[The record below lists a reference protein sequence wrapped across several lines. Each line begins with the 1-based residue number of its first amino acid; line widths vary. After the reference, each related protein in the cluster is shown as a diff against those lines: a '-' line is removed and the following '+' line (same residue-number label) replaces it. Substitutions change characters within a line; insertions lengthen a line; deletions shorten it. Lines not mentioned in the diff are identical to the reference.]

1 MKITPDV
8 FEAYLKCP
16 TKCWLQ
22 ATNEPSAGGTYPKWV
37 KAQND
42 SYRVSETRRLVA
54 EFPDNEVALSPDM
67 KNFKAAKW
75 RLASSLAVHAQMDS
89 CTLESELHALKRVP
103 AEGWGKPTRF
113 VPIRFV
119 FTNKLSKDDKL
130 LLALD
135 AFALSKSLGR
145 EVSIGRIV
153 HGDDHTTL
161 KVKTSAMT
169 SEVRK
174 RLERIATLLS
184 NPAPPDLVL
193 NPHCPE
199 CEFQARCRQ
208 KAEEKDDLS
217 LLSNMSAK
225 ERKKFHTN
233 GIFTVTQL
241 SYTFRARRRP
251 KRLAGK
257 REKYHHSLKARAI
270 REQKIHIVGSP
281 ELKIEGTPVYLDV
294 EGLPDRDFYYLI
306 GVLIGN
312 GESAVQH
319 SLWADTIKEEGKIWM
334 QFLGILET
342 VENPHLIHYGS
353 YETIFLKEMLRRY
366 GTPTQDSAVL
376 AAINKPL
383 NLVSIIFAQVYF
395 PVLSNRLKEIARW
408 LGAEWSDNTC
418 SGLDCVVQR
427 CDWQEDRSALIQNK
441 LVIYNAEDCL
451 ALQLVVEEVT
461 ALLCESRDSSPQGSD
476 KIVKTDSLKREL
488 PHHLGTITFV
498 VPTFEQ
504 INKTAYWDYQREKI
518 QARSAKFPT
527 FSSENKRRKVS
538 KIRQFNKTIEFPSIT
553 SCPTCASSKIFKTA
567 KIKKTVRDLKFGRTG
582 VKRWIVNYIG
592 HRYRCSVCGTTF
604 SDRSPEWPQHS
615 EGAGLLAYVVYQLIE
630 LRISNRVVD
639 RSLSDLFGM
648 RLPRTVVNRL
658 KCRAAKIYSETC
670 DTMLV
675 KLVGGN
681 VLHVDETPISLEGV
695 QEYAWVFCNA
705 NQIVFWR
712 TETREGDFLKELLED
727 YRGILVSDFY
737 PAYDAIRCPQQKCL
751 VHLMRDFNND
761 LLKEA
766 FNDELKALA
775 QEFGDLLKQIVE
787 TIDRFG
793 LRARYLRKHGQGV
806 ARFFRRLSS
815 QVYRTETA
823 ARYQRRFEKNRQTL
837 FTFLE
842 HDGVSW
848 NNNTAEHAIKALAAL
863 RRAIGGKSTEGG
875 TDDYL
880 ILLSICE
887 TCKCC
892 GVRFLDFLRSG
903 EKDVHA
909 FAENPRGRRRR
920 PLVLGRGRKPV

>member
-1 MKITPDV
+1 
-8 FEAYLKCP
+8 
-16 TKCWLQ
+16 
-22 ATNEPSAGGTYPKWV
+22 
-37 KAQND
+37 
-42 SYRVSETRRLVA
+42 
-54 EFPDNEVALSPDM
+54 
-67 KNFKAAKW
+67 
-75 RLASSLAVHAQMDS
+75 
-89 CTLESELHALKRVP
+89 
-103 AEGWGKPTRF
+103 
-113 VPIRFV
+113 
-119 FTNKLSKDDKL
+119 
-130 LLALD
+130 
-135 AFALSKSLGR
+135 
-145 EVSIGRIV
+145 
-153 HGDDHTTL
+153 
-161 KVKTSAMT
+161 
-169 SEVRK
+169 
-174 RLERIATLLS
+174 
-184 NPAPPDLVL
+184 
-193 NPHCPE
+193 
-199 CEFQARCRQ
+199 
-208 KAEEKDDLS
+208 
-217 LLSNMSAK
+217 
-225 ERKKFHTN
+225 
-233 GIFTVTQL
+233 
-241 SYTFRARRRP
+241 
-251 KRLAGK
+251 
-257 REKYHHSLKARAI
+257 
-270 REQKIHIVGSP
+270 
-281 ELKIEGTPVYLDV
+281 
-294 EGLPDRDFYYLI
+294 
-306 GVLIGN
+306 
-312 GESAVQH
+312 
-319 SLWADTIKEEGKIWM
+319 
-334 QFLGILET
+334 
-342 VENPHLIHYGS
+342 
-353 YETIFLKEMLRRY
+353 
-366 GTPTQDSAVL
+366 
-376 AAINKPL
+376 
-383 NLVSIIFAQVYF
+383 
-395 PVLSNRLKEIARW
+395 
-408 LGAEWSDNTC
+408 
-418 SGLDCVVQR
+418 LDCVVQR

-451 ALQLVVEEVT
+451 ALQLVVEEAT
-461 ALLCESRDSSPQGSD
+461 ARLCESRDSSAQTSD
-476 KIVKTDSLKREL
+476 KIVKTDSLKRDL

-504 INKTAYWDYQREKI
+504 INKTAYWDYQRVKI

-658 KCRAAKIYSETC
+658 KSRAAKIYSETC
-670 DTMLV
+670 DAMLV

-712 TETREGDFLKELLED
+712 TETREGHFLKELLED
-727 YRGILVSDFY
+727 YKGVLVSDFY
-737 PAYDAIRCPQQKCL
+737 PAYDSIRCPQQKCL

-837 FTFLE
+837 FTF
-842 HDGVSW
+842 SR
-848 NNNTAEHAIKALAAL
+848 T
-863 RRAIGGKSTEGG
+863 
-875 TDDYL
+875 
-880 ILLSICE
+880 
-887 TCKCC
+887 
-892 GVRFLDFLRSG
+892 
-903 EKDVHA
+903 
-909 FAENPRGRRRR
+909 RRRL
-920 PLVLGRGRKPV
+920 LV

>member
-16 TKCWLQ
+16 TKCWLR
-22 ATNEPSAGGTYPKWV
+22 ATNEPSAGGTYPEWV

-54 EFPDNEVALSPDM
+54 EFPNNEVALSPDM

-75 RLASSLAVHAQMDS
+75 RLASSLTVHAQMDS
-89 CTLESELHALKRVP
+89 CALESELHALERVP

-113 VPIRFV
+113 IPIRFV
-119 FTNKLSKDDKL
+119 FTNKLSKDGKL

-135 AFALSKSLGR
+135 AFTLSKSLGR

-334 QFLGILET
+334 QFVGILET
-342 VENPHLIHYGS
+342 VENPNLIHYGS

-383 NLVSIIFAQVYF
+383 NLVSIIFAQLYF

-461 ALLCESRDSSPQGSD
+461 ARLCESRDSSAQTSD
-476 KIVKTDSLKREL
+476 KIVKTDSLKRDL

-504 INKTAYWDYQREKI
+504 INKTAYWDYQRVKI

-658 KCRAAKIYSETC
+658 KSRAAKIYSETC
-670 DTMLV
+670 DAMLV

-712 TETREGDFLKELLED
+712 TETREGHFLKELLED
-727 YRGILVSDFY
+727 YKGVLVSDFY
-737 PAYDAIRCPQQKCL
+737 PAYDSIRCPQQKCL

-837 FTFLE
+837 FTF
-842 HDGVSW
+842 SR
-848 NNNTAEHAIKALAAL
+848 T
-863 RRAIGGKSTEGG
+863 
-875 TDDYL
+875 
-880 ILLSICE
+880 
-887 TCKCC
+887 
-892 GVRFLDFLRSG
+892 
-903 EKDVHA
+903 
-909 FAENPRGRRRR
+909 RRRL
-920 PLVLGRGRKPV
+920 LV

>member
-16 TKCWLQ
+16 TKCWLR
-22 ATNEPSAGGTYPKWV
+22 ATNEPSAGGTYPEWV

-54 EFPDNEVALSPDM
+54 EFPNNEVALSPDM

-75 RLASSLAVHAQMDS
+75 RLASSLAVQAQMDS
-89 CTLESELHALKRVP
+89 CTLESELHALERVP

-113 VPIRFV
+113 IPIRFV

-184 NPAPPDLVL
+184 NPTPPDLVL

-208 KAEEKDDLS
+208 KADEKDDLS
-217 LLSNMSAK
+217 MLSNMSAK

-306 GVLIGN
+306 GN

-319 SLWADTIKEEGKIWM
+319 SLWADTVKEERKIWM

-342 VENPHLIHYGS
+342 VENPNLIHYGS

-383 NLVSIIFAQVYF
+383 NLVSIIFAQLYF

-427 CDWQEDRSALIQNK
+427 CD
-441 LVIYNAEDCL
+441 
-451 ALQLVVEEVT
+451 
-461 ALLCESRDSSPQGSD
+461 
-476 KIVKTDSLKREL
+476 
-488 PHHLGTITFV
+488 
-498 VPTFEQ
+498 
-504 INKTAYWDYQREKI
+504 
-518 QARSAKFPT
+518 
-527 FSSENKRRKVS
+527 
-538 KIRQFNKTIEFPSIT
+538 
-553 SCPTCASSKIFKTA
+553 
-567 KIKKTVRDLKFGRTG
+567 
-582 VKRWIVNYIG
+582 
-592 HRYRCSVCGTTF
+592 
-604 SDRSPEWPQHS
+604 
-615 EGAGLLAYVVYQLIE
+615 
-630 LRISNRVVD
+630 
-639 RSLSDLFGM
+639 
-648 RLPRTVVNRL
+648 
-658 KCRAAKIYSETC
+658 
-670 DTMLV
+670 
-675 KLVGGN
+675 
-681 VLHVDETPISLEGV
+681 
-695 QEYAWVFCNA
+695 
-705 NQIVFWR
+705 
-712 TETREGDFLKELLED
+712 
-727 YRGILVSDFY
+727 
-737 PAYDAIRCPQQKCL
+737 
-751 VHLMRDFNND
+751 
-761 LLKEA
+761 
-766 FNDELKALA
+766 
-775 QEFGDLLKQIVE
+775 
-787 TIDRFG
+787 
-793 LRARYLRKHGQGV
+793 
-806 ARFFRRLSS
+806 
-815 QVYRTETA
+815 
-823 ARYQRRFEKNRQTL
+823 
-837 FTFLE
+837 
-842 HDGVSW
+842 
-848 NNNTAEHAIKALAAL
+848 
-863 RRAIGGKSTEGG
+863 
-875 TDDYL
+875 
-880 ILLSICE
+880 
-887 TCKCC
+887 
-892 GVRFLDFLRSG
+892 
-903 EKDVHA
+903 
-909 FAENPRGRRRR
+909 
-920 PLVLGRGRKPV
+920 